1 MHVLEILLMIMDIID
16 DKEFMVLCYMTPRN
30 QGKFI
35 PVGIWMMLSALLR
48 LDRLSN
54 K

>member
-1 MHVLEILLMIMDIID
+1 MSPHACAGDIID
-16 DKEFMVLCYMTPRN
+16 DNEFMVLCYMTPRN

-35 PVGIWMMLSALLR
+35 PVGILMMLSALLR